1 MKKRI
6 LERNNCNSN
15 MMDKMQKNSYTVHT
29 DVNTSSVMP
38 FEWDEQKNAINIEK
52 HGIDFV
58 DAVDIFNHPMLE
70 LLDTREQYDEERY
83 IAIGIIKSL
92 VGVVVYVERHE
103 DVLRIISARK
113 ATKREVKCYE
123 QTLKD

>member
-1 MKKRI
+1 
-6 LERNNCNSN
+6 
-15 MMDKMQKNSYTVHT
+15 MDKIQKNSYTVHT
-29 DVNTSSVMP
+29 KVNTNNVMP

-70 LLDTREQYDEERY
+70 LLDTRKQYDEERY

-113 ATKREVKCYE
+113 ATKREVQCYE